1 MTLCLRFFE
10 CDLQPNNDVLKH
22 RSIPSIRTI
31 GNTITRVLA
40 RRRRKILRFLH
51 LKSMISNRK
60 FDYLTSKSPKFSPS
74 AIFKNRKK
82 KHLTPKTASFWDLT
96 PDPRGGGF
104 TSKFG
109 FWHEKF
115 TSYFG
120 FWPPQITIWSPS
132 LKTAIRLILKG
143 SKPTLDLGT
152 NERDS

>member
-96 PDPRGGGF
+96 PDPRGGG
-104 TSKFG
+104 
-109 FWHEKF
+109 
-115 TSYFG
+115 
-120 FWPPQITIWSPS
+120 PPFCYSCITLRFLP
-132 LKTAIRLILKG
+132 LCETFKNGVETCF
-143 SKPTLDLGT
+143 
-152 NERDS
+152 